1 MIFLQWLIFG
11 WLNSLFNAMCKT
23 KVGLLTAE
31 EKEAIEGKRYAKGR
45 YFTPVQDEDGNWV
58 LHLEQIN
65 KNQNIDFWWLI
76 HLQKIDYKPKQ
87 MDKSVIPDI
96 MALSG
101 LLLFTGA
108 ELSIESAIFEIISK
122 FGVVAVLW
130 FWLKEMKAQM
140 KEQSKDFYQET
151 EKLRTEHKN
160 TMHEF
165 QEIHKEHK
173 ELLTDQL
180 KAKDD
185 IIKTLKK

>member
-1 MIFLQWLIFG
+1 
-11 WLNSLFNAMCKT
+11 MCKT
-23 KVGLLTAE
+23 KVGLLTFE
-31 EKEAIEGKRYAKGR
+31 EKEAIEGKLYAKGR
-45 YFTPVQDEDGNWV
+45 YFTPFQDADGNWV

-65 KNQNIDFWWLI
+65 KNQNTDFWWLI

-108 ELSIESAIFEIISK
+108 ELSIEGAIFEIISK

-130 FWLKEMKAQM
+130 FWLKEMKEQM
-140 KEQSKDFYQET
+140 KEQSKDFYSET
-151 EKLRTEHKN
+151 EKLRTEHRN

-173 ELLTDQL
+173 ELLADQL
-180 KAKDD
+180 KAKDE

>member
-1 MIFLQWLIFG
+1 
-11 WLNSLFNAMCKT
+11 MCKT
-23 KVGLLTAE
+23 KVGLLDEE

-45 YFTPVQDEDGNWV
+45 YFTPFQDADGNWV
-58 LHLEQIN
+58 LHLEQIRNN
-65 KNQNIDFWWLI
+65 KNIDFWWVS
-76 HLQKIDYKPKQ
+76 HLNKIDYKPKQ

-96 MALSG
+96 AALSG

-130 FWLKEMKAQM
+130 FWLKEMKEQM

-151 EKLRTEHKN
+151 EKLRNEHKN
-160 TMHEF
+160 TMHEIS
-165 QEIHKEHK
+165 EIHKEHK
-173 ELLTDQL
+173 ESLVDQL

-185 IIKTLKK
+185 IIKSLKK

>member
-1 MIFLQWLIFG
+1 MF
-11 WLNSLFNAMCKT
+11 KT
-23 KVGLLTAE
+23 KVGLLDQD
-31 EKEAIEGKRYAKGR
+31 EKEAIDGQRFADGK
-45 YFTPVQDEDGNWV
+45 YFTPLQDADKNWV
-58 LHLEQIN
+58 LPLNEIKNN
-65 KNQNIDFWWLI
+65 KNIDFWWI
-76 HLQKIDYKPKQ
+76 SHLPIIDYKPKQ

-130 FWLKEMKAQM
+130 FWLREMKEQM
-140 KEQSKDFYQET
+140 KEQSKDFYSET
-151 EKLRTEHKN
+151 EKLRQEHKN

-180 KAKDD
+180 KAKDE

>member
-1 MIFLQWLIFG
+1 MYRNHHRQTLLYK
-11 WLNSLFNAMCKT
+11 MCKT

-65 KNQNIDFWWLI
+65 NNQNIDFWWLI

-96 MALSG
+96 AALSG

-140 KEQSKDFYQET
+140 KEQSKDFYAET
-151 EKLRTEHKN
+151 EKLRTDHKN
-160 TMHEF
+160 TMNEF

-173 ELLTDQL
+173 ELLSDQL
-180 KAKDD
+180 KAKDE